1 MIKLTR
7 LATRRFLC
15 WPMLLLSAV
24 TMAQGYLEQFS
35 SRQQTKY
42 FEFHY
47 KRNPERIA
55 AIARFADGF
64 VTLLNRDFFKADFDY
79 PIRVLVLEDRGAF
92 QEFLRREF
100 RVDDPPNFGIYLPA
114 HKLFATYE
122 DSGLGTFTHEI
133 LHPLVER
140 NLKDRPLWAMEGIP
154 TFFEKFYGYWKDDEP
169 VVRWGYQNPWRIE
182 MLGTNLTR
190 LDLKNLLTTKQTQGQ
205 FRESDLRTVSMFLWE
220 QGKFQRFLQLIQQ
233 REKHGYDSYFEAALE
248 MPIERV
254 LPLWKRYL
262 IEVAARRSQVLRL
275 PPSAILPDEPTFQ
288 KFIKFHQV
296 PVEKVGAQQ
305 N

>member
-1 MIKLTR
+1 MKANREFGKQFELP
-7 LATRRFLC
+7 ARRVLC
-15 WPMLLLSAV
+15 WPLLLLSAV
-24 TMAQGYLEQFS
+24 TMAQGYLEQFPS
-35 SRQQTKY
+35 HQRTKY

-79 PIRVLVLEDRGAF
+79 PIRVLVLEDRAAF

-100 RVDDPPNFGIYLPA
+100 RVNDPPNFGIYLPA

-154 TFFEKFYGYWKDDEP
+154 TFFEKFYGYWKEVYGNKVHSTDSCNWFSSRKSKDMI
-169 VVRWGYQNPWRIE
+169 RILKRPWRC
-182 MLGTNLTR
+182 R
-190 LDLKNLLTTKQTQGQ
+190 LNAS
-205 FRESDLRTVSMFLWE
+205 FRFGNAT
-220 QGKFQRFLQLIQQ
+220 
-233 REKHGYDSYFEAALE
+233 
-248 MPIERV
+248 
-254 LPLWKRYL
+254 
-262 IEVAARRSQVLRL
+262 
-275 PPSAILPDEPTFQ
+275 
-288 KFIKFHQV
+288 
-296 PVEKVGAQQ
+296 
-305 N
+305 

>member
-140 NLKDRPLWAMEGIP
+140 NLKDRPLSRNSMAIGKTM
-154 TFFEKFYGYWKDDEP
+154 
-169 VVRWGYQNPWRIE
+169 N
-182 MLGTNLTR
+182 R
-190 LDLKNLLTTKQTQGQ
+190 L
-205 FRESDLRTVSMFLWE
+205 S
-220 QGKFQRFLQLIQQ
+220 
-233 REKHGYDSYFEAALE
+233 
-248 MPIERV
+248 
-254 LPLWKRYL
+254 
-262 IEVAARRSQVLRL
+262 
-275 PPSAILPDEPTFQ
+275 
-288 KFIKFHQV
+288 
-296 PVEKVGAQQ
+296 VGAIKIRGVSKCSEQI
-305 N
+305 